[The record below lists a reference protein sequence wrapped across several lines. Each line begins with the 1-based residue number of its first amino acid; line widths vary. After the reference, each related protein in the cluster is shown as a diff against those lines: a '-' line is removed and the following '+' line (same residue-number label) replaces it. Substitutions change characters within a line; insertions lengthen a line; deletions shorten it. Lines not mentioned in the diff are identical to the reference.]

1 MSFLLDSLPKF
12 LYFMFYKIERNANM
26 TNIFSGLITSKTR
39 IKILM
44 RLFINPK
51 QNAYLRELAEEFKAS
66 PSQVREELRQ
76 LNEAGFLESHKNGR
90 QIQYSANQKHPL
102 FLELQSMVQ
111 KALGMDRI
119 LESILQRLGNLKE
132 AYLIDDYAE
141 GKDTGIIDL
150 VLVGDIDQENL
161 VDLVHKTERYIDR
174 KIRTLVLTANE
185 WEKMQPTLSR
195 RPLLLLRPNIS

>member
-1 MSFLLDSLPKF
+1 
-12 LYFMFYKIERNANM
+12 M

-44 RLFINPK
+44 RLFLNPT
-51 QNAYLRELAEEFKAS
+51 QNAYLRELAEEFNAS

-76 LNEAGFLESHKNGR
+76 LNDAGFLESHKNGR
-90 QIQYSANQKHPL
+90 QIQYQANQKHPL
-102 FLELQSMVQ
+102 FHELQSMVQ

-119 LESILQRLGNLKE
+119 LDSILDRLGNLEE

-150 VLVGDIDQENL
+150 VLIGNIDQENL
-161 VDLVHKTERYIDR
+161 NDLIKKTEYYIDR
-174 KIRTLVLTANE
+174 KIRTLVLEKSE
-185 WEKMQPTLSR
+185 WKKILTSLKN
-195 RPLLLLRPNIS
+195 RPLLLLWNGEKPHK

>member
-1 MSFLLDSLPKF
+1 MKS
-12 LYFMFYKIERNANM
+12 
-26 TNIFSGLITSKTR
+26 IFSGLITSKTR

-44 RLFINPK
+44 RLFLNPK
-51 QNAYLRELAEEFKAS
+51 RQAYLRELADEFNAS

-90 QIQYSANQKHPL
+90 QILYQANQNHSL
-102 FLELQSMVQ
+102 FNELQSMVQ

-119 LESILQRLGNLKE
+119 LDSILERLGNLEK

-150 VLVGDIDQENL
+150 VLIGDIDQENL
-161 VDLVHKTERYIDR
+161 NDLVRKTERYIDR
-174 KIRTLVLTANE
+174 KIRTLILMSEE
-185 WEKMQPTLSR
+185 WKRLKIKLAK
-195 RPLLLLRPNIS
+195 RPLLLLWQSENRTGRWNTD